1 MCRDCNTSF
10 VWTAGQ
16 QSYYRERGFEH
27 ASVTPTLSLLVP
39 GCSGGSSCFCGWC
52 SPRTR
57 NNAVSGADERTRKS
71 PTARLQKRGS
81 ADEPSK

>member
-27 ASVTPTLSLLVP
+27 ASVTPTLSLFVP
-39 GCSGGSSCFCGWC
+39 GCAGGSSCFCGGVAPGRETTC
-52 SPRTR
+52 VRSR
-57 NNAVSGADERTRKS
+57 
-71 PTARLQKRGS
+71 RGDS
-81 ADEPSK
+81 QEPHCPFEKAGLG

>member
-27 ASVTPTLSLLVP
+27 ASVTPTLSLFVP
-39 GCSGGSSCFCGWC
+39 GWFFLLLRGRETTCV
-52 SPRTR
+52 RTNLR
-57 NNAVSGADERTRKS
+57 HS
-71 PTARLQKRGS
+71 RLTSQQIS
-81 ADEPSK
+81 I